1 MRRDLPMSNVLSV
14 AVIAKPPDI
23 REIAKETYMNVVRCS
38 IGVSMR
44 PYN

>member
-1 MRRDLPMSNVLSV
+1 MRRDLLMSSVRSV
-14 AVIAKPPDI
+14 AVIAKPPDT

-38 IGVSMR
+38 IGVSRR